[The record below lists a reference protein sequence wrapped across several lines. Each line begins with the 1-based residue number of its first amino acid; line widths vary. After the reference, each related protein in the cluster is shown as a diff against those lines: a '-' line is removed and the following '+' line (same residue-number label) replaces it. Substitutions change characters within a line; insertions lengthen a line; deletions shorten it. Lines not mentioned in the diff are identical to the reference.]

1 MANVTAAMVKELRDT
16 TGAGMLDCKKALV
29 ESDGDIEAAIDWLR
43 QKGLSKAAKKS
54 SRVAAEG
61 LVSFATDGA
70 KGAVIELNS
79 ETDFV
84 SRNETFQKVVGDIAG
99 LSLQAGGDIDTL
111 LGMDYPG
118 TGRNVGDE
126 VTHQVATIGENM
138 NLRRTAMLEVS
149 DGVVTGYMH
158 NAVTPSMGKIAVLV
172 ALESAGDK
180 AKLEGLAKQ
189 IAMHVAATN
198 PASTSV
204 DDLDPALLEREKN
217 VLTEQARESGKP
229 DNIIEKMIVG
239 RIQKYYEEVVLTE
252 QVFVIDGENR
262 VKDVIASLG
271 KEIGADVALKGFVR
285 FELGDGIEKEEG
297 DFAAEVAAA
306 VSGS

>member
-1 MANVTAAMVKELRDT
+1 
-16 TGAGMLDCKKALV
+16 
-29 ESDGDIEAAIDWLR
+29 
-43 QKGLSKAAKKS
+43 
-54 SRVAAEG
+54 
-61 LVSFATDGA
+61 
-70 KGAVIELNS
+70 
-79 ETDFV
+79 
-84 SRNETFQKVVGDIAG
+84 
-99 LSLQAGGDIDTL
+99 
-111 LGMDYPG
+111 
-118 TGRNVGDE
+118 
-126 VTHQVATIGENM
+126 
-138 NLRRTAMLEVS
+138 
-149 DGVVTGYMH
+149 
-158 NAVTPSMGKIAVLV
+158 MGKIAVLV
-172 ALESAGDK
+172 ALESTGDK

-262 VKDVIASLG
+262 VKDVVAGMAKELG
-271 KEIGADVALKGFVR
+271 TDVALKGFIR